1 MAYVYR
7 HIRLDKNEPF
17 YIGVGNDTKFKRAKE
32 KCGRTL
38 MWNRIVSKHGYKI
51 DIIMSDIDRCVALEK
66 EIEFIKLY
74 GRRDLGLGTL
84 INMTDG
90 GEDGNL
96 NHVVSKETREKHRI
110 LSTGRIP
117 WNKGL
122 SGYTKIGTPVKES
135 VKQEQRLKSKSKG
148 AVVQYTFNGE
158 VVGEYLSC
166 THASKVTG
174 INGGNISRV
183 VDGYYAQSH
192 GFVFKF
198 KGEPFQR
205 IERLRSKTSG
215 ELYFTLKDAIIKTN
229 SRLSVSAFTAQ
240 VDKGISD
247 IEWIGKRK
255 NKPKPK
261 VKKH

>member
-17 YIGVGNDTKFKRAKE
+17 YIGVGNDTRFKRAKE
-32 KCGRTL
+32 KCGRNS

-51 DIIMSDIDRCVALEK
+51 DILMSDIDRCVALEK
-66 EIEFIKLY
+66 EIEFIILY

-84 INMTDG
+84 ANMTDG
-90 GEDGNL
+90 GEEGNL
-96 NHVVSKETREKHRI
+96 NHVVSKETREKHSI

-117 WNKGL
+117 WNKGI
-122 SGYTKIGTPVKES
+122 SGYKKIGTPVKES

-148 AVVQYTFNGE
+148 AVVQYTFSGE
-158 VVGEYLSC
+158 IVGEYLSC
-166 THASKVTG
+166 THAGKVTG
-174 INGGNISRV
+174 INCGNISRV
-183 VDGYYAQSH
+183 VNGYYPQTS

-198 KGEPFQR
+198 KGELFQR

-215 ELYFTLKDAIIKTN
+215 EFYLTLKEAMIKTN
-229 SRLSVSAFTAQ
+229 SPLSIAAFAAQ

-247 IEWIGKRK
+247 IMWVGKRK
-255 NKPKPK
+255 SKPKSK